1 MRLVV
6 DCSKCSGCR
15 ACLLACSLHHFNEN
29 NPRKAALAVVAHF
42 PAPGSY
48 EVRVCAQC
56 GTCAEA
62 CPQGAINR
70 DDQGVYRVDP
80 HKCEGCLDCV
90 QACPNGVMFVP
101 PGSSCPVK
109 CDLCGTCVEYCGMD
123 ALAIDQA
130 SGDSKASG

>member
-6 DCSKCSGCR
+6 DSAKCSGCR

-56 GTCAEA
+56 GHCAEVCTQGAISRNERGGYRIDPDKCDGCMDCVEA
-62 CPQGAINR
+62 CPNDA
-70 DDQGVYRVDP
+70 
-80 HKCEGCLDCV
+80 
-90 QACPNGVMFVP
+90 MFLP
-101 PGSSCPVK
+101 PGGSRPVK
-109 CDLCGTCVEYCGMD
+109 CDLCGTCVEYCGMG
-123 ALAIDQA
+123 ALAVGQA
-130 SGDSKASG
+130 IR

>member
-1 MRLVV
+1 M
-6 DCSKCSGCR
+6 
-15 ACLLACSLHHFNEN
+15 
-29 NPRKAALAVVAHF
+29 
-42 PAPGSY
+42 
-48 EVRVCAQC
+48 RVCAQC

-109 CDLCGTCVEYCGMD
+109 CDLCSGKPRCIASCPKHALTLADTGVEQPT
-123 ALAIDQA
+123 LADKSIEYAEMKEITFTD
-130 SGDSKASG
+130 SGGEEVTVKYVQGGRPR